1 MPYELRVGKDGYY
14 VVNTD
19 TKKRKNKHGM
29 SKSKARATVIN
40 GCWSPKVS
48 TRANQSTQL
57 GATFRQVSS
66 PTNPEE
72 QRPIEFM
79 KIMA

>member
-29 SKSKARATVIN
+29 SKSKAKNIWPHYTLIKTQSN
-40 GCWSPKVS
+40 TILSLKDKKV
-48 TRANQSTQL
+48 
-57 GATFRQVSS
+57 
-66 PTNPEE
+66 
-72 QRPIEFM
+72 
-79 KIMA
+79 

>member
-29 SKSKARATVIN
+29 SKSKAKRYMAALYAN
-40 GCWSPKVS
+40 KS
-48 TRANQSTQL
+48 TKEYDKK
-57 GATFRQVSS
+57 
-66 PTNPEE
+66 PE
-72 QRPIEFM
+72 RKKSIKGGWRSVLRKAFA
-79 KIMA
+79 KIL

>member
-29 SKSKARATVIN
+29 SKSKAKRYMAALYANKSTKEYDKK
-40 GCWSPKVS
+40 PKRKKSIKGDWRSVL
-48 TRANQSTQL
+48 RKAF
-57 GATFRQVSS
+57 A
-66 PTNPEE
+66 
-72 QRPIEFM
+72 
-79 KIMA
+79 KIL